1 MASGEKIN
9 RWWLVVVLGPMAL
22 FLTLVAYSNG
32 LANGA
37 NKEALKASRLADK
50 VAADLSVH
58 EARQN
63 GALESIK
70 SQLGTL
76 RTYHST
82 LRGEMKEQRLL
93 LDELLRKSHTN
104 HPGPTP

>member
-1 MASGEKIN
+1 MGAGDKIN

-22 FLTLVAYSNG
+22 FLTMVG
-32 LANGA
+32 LSIGA
-37 NKEALKASRLADK
+37 ALSASDAALEASRLADK

-93 LDELLRKSHTN
+93 LDELLRKSHPN

>member
-1 MASGEKIN
+1 MGAGDKIN
-9 RWWLVVVLGPMAL
+9 RWWLVLVLGPMAL
-22 FLTLVAYSNG
+22 FLTMVG
-32 LANGA
+32 LSIGGA
-37 NKEALKASRLADK
+37 LAASDAALEASRLADK

>member
-1 MASGEKIN
+1 MGAGDKIN
-9 RWWLVVVLGPMAL
+9 KYWLGIPVALMGVFLGLVL
-22 FLTLVAYSNG
+22 YSAG

-37 NKEALKASRLADK
+37 SQAALEASRLADK